1 MLCRWETELAASA
14 RLRVESPHW
23 FDRLVLCPWPLNTL
37 LWGQWYLWKPWAK
50 ARVYNSWPWTGNNTL
65 TIKVESRL
73 SDYLGIG
80 AKGRV
85 ILRCRL
91 GSRAR
96 VGLPGRGYQGA
107 FPLRLVSPTA
117 EYSCVQ
123 VQ

>member
-1 MLCRWETELAASA
+1 M
-14 RLRVESPHW
+14 
-23 FDRLVLCPWPLNTL
+23 
-37 LWGQWYLWKPWAK
+37 
-50 ARVYNSWPWTGNNTL
+50 

-85 ILRCRL
+85 ILRFRL

-107 FPLRLVSPTA
+107 FPLRLVSLLLSIVA
-117 EYSCVQ
+117 SRYSKDCLYESA
-123 VQ
+123 